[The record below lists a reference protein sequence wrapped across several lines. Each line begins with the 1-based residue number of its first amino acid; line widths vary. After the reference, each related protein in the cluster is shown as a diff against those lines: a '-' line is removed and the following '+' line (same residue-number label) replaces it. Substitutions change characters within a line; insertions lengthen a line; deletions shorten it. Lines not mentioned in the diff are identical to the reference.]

1 MTTHATS
8 SLLRRGHLEW
18 TVSASIVAWLVVL
31 AVAFSYLTLHEFS
44 TADNAPQAMVTHWP
58 SESRIERGAGRPT
71 LLLFLHPKC
80 PCSRAT
86 LRELERVFA
95 NVPDNNES
103 DNATELFVVATV
115 PADGADEWR
124 DTVTVNAAERLPNAS
139 LFIDRSGV
147 EAARFGAT
155 VSGQLMLFDADGQ
168 REFAGGVTPSRGHEG
183 ANPGADGL
191 TALLRNETEERY
203 DFPAFGCRL
212 CLPDELIPKQ
222 QVASTAANTQ
232 ERHP

>member
-18 TVSASIVAWLVVL
+18 TVSASIIAWLVLL
-31 AVAFSYLTLHEFS
+31 AAASSYLTQHEFS
-44 TADNAPQAMVTHWP
+44 TVADAPQAMVTRWP
-58 SESRIERGAGRPT
+58 NESRIERGAGRPT

-95 NVPDNNES
+95 NVR

-115 PADGADEWR
+115 PSEGTDEWR
-124 DTVTVNAAERLPNAS
+124 DTVTMNAAQRLPNAA

-147 EAARFGAT
+147 EAARFGAM
-155 VSGQLMLFDADGQ
+155 VSGQLMLFDAAGH
-168 REFAGGVTPSRGHEG
+168 RAFAGGVTPSRGHEG
-183 ANPGADGL
+183 ANLGADAL
-191 TALLRNETEERY
+191 ASLLRNETKERCEY
-203 DFPAFGCRL
+203 PAFGCRL
-212 CLPDELIPKQ
+212 CLPDELIQKQ
-222 QVASTAANTQ
+222 QVMSTAANTQ
-232 ERHP
+232 ERQP